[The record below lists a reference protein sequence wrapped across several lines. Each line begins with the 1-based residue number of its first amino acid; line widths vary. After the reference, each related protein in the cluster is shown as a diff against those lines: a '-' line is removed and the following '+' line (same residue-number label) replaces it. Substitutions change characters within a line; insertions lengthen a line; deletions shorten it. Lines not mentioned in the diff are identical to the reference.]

1 MSAVAILA
9 MLASSCSSA
18 STLFYTCTEGTLNLS
33 NLNANACF
41 SNLTFFSNTFC
52 GCDSSTPPPPAAL
65 DMSVDCRYIK
75 LEQTDSTKPISLS
88 DISVYDDQGTQLVV
102 RTGDTGVSTIE
113 GAADDNSLANF
124 IDDDSA
130 EPTVGTQPSP
140 DDGAASITLDL
151 GGVKK
156 VHKIVLKNTTD
167 TEKLGDIVGTKAKFL
182 RPAYTTEPDGTT
194 SQQLLE
200 TPAITTEAD
209 VYTFKIT
216 SGTDEW
222 Q

>member
-18 STLFYTCTEGTLNLS
+18 SALFYTCTEGTLNLS

-52 GCDSSTPPPPAAL
+52 GCDSTPTPPAAL

-102 RTGDTGVSTIE
+102 RTGDAGVSTIV

-130 EPTVGTQPSP
+130 EPTVGTQASP
-140 DDGAASITLDL
+140 EDGAASITLD
-151 GGVKK
+151 
-156 VHKIVLKNTTD
+156 
-167 TEKLGDIVGTKAKFL
+167 
-182 RPAYTTEPDGTT
+182 
-194 SQQLLE
+194 
-200 TPAITTEAD
+200 
-209 VYTFKIT
+209 
-216 SGTDEW
+216 
-222 Q
+222 